1 MEEFRQLKEALQKM
15 PSFKGGGGG
24 KGQQQLQVLKEQQ
37 PLDPGNSQLQLT
49 RQKVWWSWGTGS
61 FSRSSG
67 AFELGGTEQF
77 FPLELILVLPSL
89 QAFPVNP
96 ENRPAGSSLA
106 SHVSGV
112 RKQADSPVLR
122 GQSSNSNDGLRSQ
135 VNMLLTHPAPL
146 QDANSPPEAP
156 PAWPAGRGDGH
167 IIRFTRTV
175 NSLPNGNPVCSTVPG
190 VCFFLEG
197 QALWPGHRGRPAE
210 FVSLHKPV

>member
-156 PAWPAGRGDGH
+156 PAWPAGCGDGH

-175 NSLPNGNPVCSTVPG
+175 NSLPNGNPVCSAVPG

-197 QALWPGHRGRPAE
+197 QALWPGHWGRPAE

>member
-1 MEEFRQLKEALQKM
+1 M
-15 PSFKGGGGG
+15 
-24 KGQQQLQVLKEQQ
+24 
-37 PLDPGNSQLQLT
+37 
-49 RQKVWWSWGTGS
+49 
-61 FSRSSG
+61 
-67 AFELGGTEQF
+67 EQF
-77 FPLELILVLPSL
+77 FPLELTLVLPSL

-96 ENRPAGSSLA
+96 ESRPAGSSLA

-175 NSLPNGNPVCSTVPG
+175 NSLPNGNPVCSAVPG
-190 VCFFLEG
+190 VCFFPEG
-197 QALWPGHRGRPAE
+197 RHYGLGTGTGLLSLSHFTSLYKKRTA
-210 FVSLHKPV
+210 FVSLEKGNQFTGDWVCLLYYPCLLPVVCTEIRDSHLDSGL